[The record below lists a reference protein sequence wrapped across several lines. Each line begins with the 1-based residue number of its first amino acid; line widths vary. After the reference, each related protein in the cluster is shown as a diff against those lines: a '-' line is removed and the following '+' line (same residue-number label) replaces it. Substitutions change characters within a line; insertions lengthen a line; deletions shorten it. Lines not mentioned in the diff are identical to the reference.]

1 MQKAITIPDGIAGPA
16 APGAAES
23 GQATAAPGGAARGG
37 FWRLR
42 TGGMRLS
49 TRLILVIATSL
60 LPILFMQVTI
70 AWSQWAE
77 RKAQLADLT
86 IQQAQLLAGNLDSIA
101 QGARILLGAATE
113 SQEVRQL
120 APGCDRQLARLR
132 RHAPGYAFIAL
143 VDTEGRIACAS
154 DSSLAQRDAEAGWV
168 TAAGKATGFLAGR
181 HAKTSATPGGVL
193 PFYMPMV
200 ADVPAGGG
208 TLVAAIELGWLEQ
221 ALQRMKR
228 DGSPFIASSVLTL
241 ADADGV
247 ILARDQRHAE
257 FVGRSFPPTAM
268 SLLHSETPGNLR
280 LRSLDGTE
288 RLIGYSPPTPANHGV
303 AAVIGFDEQ
312 ELLRDIKRALLRGV
326 LIVGGGSLLALV
338 MTVLVARRF
347 IAAPTDA
354 LLQAARRWRAG
365 DLAARAPGAG
375 RHSEFGQLAGAFNRM
390 AVALQQREEEL
401 RHHAQLLEDRV
412 ADRTQALRQANA
424 RLEAEIQERRNTEAA
439 LLQAQKLQAVGQLA
453 GGIAHDFNNVLQA
466 VLGGVALIGRRAGD
480 PAAVARLAGMVEEAA
495 QRGQSITR
503 RLLAFSRREEL
514 RADRLDVGALLVGL
528 REVLAATLGAAIR
541 VEVEAPAELAPVF
554 ADRGQLETVL
564 VNLATNARDAME
576 KGGRLSLTAEPVTV
590 TAGDPGGL
598 APGDYIRVTVGDT
611 GAGMSAETL
620 ARAGEPFFTTK
631 PVGRGTGLGLAMAR
645 SFAEGSGGRMTV
657 DSAPGQG
664 TCIALWLPAM
674 AENSIAVP
682 LPPRAGPAAVPM
694 RHARVLLVDDEPVVR
709 EVLASQLADAGYRVT
724 EAENGAAALDRLAEG
739 LACDVLVSDLA
750 MEGIDGV
757 TLIREARRARP
768 GLPAILVTGYA
779 GDAAALAVG
788 QRVDG
793 GFTLMRKPVTGTQ
806 LVDQVAAVL
815 GRREAG

>member
-1 MQKAITIPDGIAGPA
+1 MRQVFTSPDEAMDPPVSGP
-16 APGAAES
+16 
-23 GQATAAPGGAARGG
+23 RG
-37 FWRLR
+37 WRIR

-49 TRLILVIATSL
+49 TRLILIIATSL
-60 LPILFMQVTI
+60 LPILAMQVAI
-70 AWSQWAE
+70 AWSQWSG

-86 IQQAQLLAGNLDSIA
+86 IQQAQLLAGNLDGIA

-113 SQEVRQL
+113 SQNLQRLQ
-120 APGCDRQLARLR
+120 PGCNLQLARLR

-143 VDTEGRIACAS
+143 VDSEGRIVCAS
-154 DSSLAQRDAEAGWV
+154 DPDLAERDAEAGWV
-168 TAAGKATGFLAGR
+168 TAARAATTFGAGR
-181 HAKTSATPGGVL
+181 YARTASSPDGVL
-193 PFYMPMV
+193 PFFLPITI
-200 ADVPAGGG
+200 DTPAGGG
-208 TLVAAIELGWLEQ
+208 TLVAALELSWLEQ

-247 ILARDQRHAE
+247 ILARDQRHAD
-257 FVGRSFPPTAM
+257 FVGRRFPPAALP
-268 SLLHSETPGNLR
+268 LLHNTVPGTLR
-280 LRSLDGTE
+280 LRSIDGTE
-288 RLIGYSPPTPANHGV
+288 RLVGYSPPTRENYGV
-303 AAVIGFDEQ
+303 AAVIGFEEQ
-312 ELLRDIKRALLRGV
+312 ELLRDIKQATLRGM
-326 LIVGGGSLLALV
+326 LIVGGGSLLALGLT
-338 MTVLVARRF
+338 MLVARRF
-347 IAAPTDA
+347 IAAPTEA

-365 DLAARAPGAG
+365 DLAARAPGAA

-390 AVALQQREEEL
+390 AAALQQREEEL

-466 VLGGVALIGRRAGD
+466 VLGGVALIGKRAGD
-480 PAAVARLAGMVEEAA
+480 PAAVARLTGMVEEAA
-495 QRGQSITR
+495 RRGQSITR

-514 RADRLDVGALLVGL
+514 RADRLDVGGLLVGL
-528 REVLAATLGAAIR
+528 REVLAATLGAGIR
-541 VEVEAPAELAPVF
+541 VEVEAPPNLSPVF

-576 KGGRLSLTAEPVTV
+576 KGGRLTLAAEPVEV
-590 TAGDPGGL
+590 RLDEPGGL
-598 APGDYIRVTVGDT
+598 AAGDYIRVTVADT
-611 GAGMSAETL
+611 GTGMSPEIL

-645 SFAEGSGGRMTV
+645 SFAEGSGGRMTIE
-657 DSAPGQG
+657 SRPGAG
-664 TCIALWLPAM
+664 TRIALWLPAL
-674 AENSIAVP
+674 AEVAE
-682 LPPRAGPAAVPM
+682 PPPPARRTRPVAAP
-694 RHARVLLVDDEPVVR
+694 APGLRVLLVDDEPMVR
-709 EVLASQLADAGYRVT
+709 EVLAAQLTDAGYQVT
-724 EAENGAAALDRLAEG
+724 EAGNGAAALALLADS

-768 GLPAILVTGYA
+768 ELPAILVTGYA

-793 GFTLMRKPVTGTQ
+793 SFTLLRKPVTGAQ
-806 LVDQVAAVL
+806 LADQVAAL
-815 GRREAG
+815 IGWRETV

>member
-1 MQKAITIPDGIAGPA
+1 MHQASPAHDQAVVPPAPATDGG
-16 APGAAES
+16 
-23 GQATAAPGGAARGG
+23 
-37 FWRLR
+37 WRLR
-42 TGGMRLS
+42 PGGMRLS
-49 TRLILVIATSL
+49 TRLILIIATSL
-60 LPILFMQVTI
+60 LPILAMQVAI
-70 AWSQWAE
+70 AWSQWSE

-86 IQQAQLLAGNLDSIA
+86 IQQAQLLAGNLDGIA

-113 SQEVRQL
+113 SLEVRQL
-120 APGCDRQLARLR
+120 EPGCDRQLARLR

-143 VDTEGRIACAS
+143 VDPAGHVACAS
-154 DSSLAQRDAEAGWV
+154 DPSLAVRDADAGWIAAARVV
-168 TAAGKATGFLAGR
+168 TEFGAGR
-181 HAKTSATPGGVL
+181 YTKTSGNPDGVL
-193 PFYMPMV
+193 PFYLPI
-200 ADVPAGGG
+200 ATDTAAGGG
-208 TLVAAIELGWLEQ
+208 TLVAALELGWLEQ

-247 ILARDQRHAE
+247 ILARDQRHAD
-257 FVGRSFPPTAM
+257 FVGQSFPPAAM
-268 SLLHSETPGNLR
+268 SLLQSPTPGNLR
-280 LRSLDGTE
+280 LRSIDGTE
-288 RLIGYSPPTPANHGV
+288 RLIGYSPPTRENYGV

-312 ELLRDIKRALLRGV
+312 ELLRDIKQALLRGV
-326 LIVGGGSLLALV
+326 LIVGGGSLLALG
-338 MTVLVARRF
+338 MTLLVARRF

-424 RLEAEIQERRNTEAA
+424 RLEAEVQERRNTEAA

-466 VLGGVALIGRRAGD
+466 VLGGVALIAKRAGD
-480 PAAVARLAGMVEEAA
+480 PAAVARLTGMVEEAA

-528 REVLAATLGAAIR
+528 REVLAATLGAGIR
-541 VEVEAPAELAPVF
+541 VEVEAPPALPAVF

-576 KGGRLSLTAEPVTV
+576 KGGRLTLMAEPLTV
-590 TAGDPGGL
+590 APEDPGGL
-598 APGDYIRVTVGDT
+598 AAGDFIRVTVADT
-611 GAGMSAETL
+611 GAGMSVETL

-645 SFAEGSGGRMTV
+645 SFAEGSGGRMTIE
-657 DSAPGQG
+657 SKPGCG
-664 TCIALWLPAM
+664 THIALWLPAM
-674 AENSIAVP
+674 AAAAEALVAA
-682 LPPRAGPAAVPM
+682 PPRQARPAMAM
-694 RHARVLLVDDEPVVR
+694 SCRARVLLVDDEPVVR
-709 EVLASQLADAGYRVT
+709 EVLATQLADAGYAVT
-724 EAENGAAALDRLAEG
+724 EAEDGAAALALLAG
-739 LACDVLVSDLA
+739 GMACDVLVSDLA

-757 TLIREARRARP
+757 TLIREVRRARP

-793 GFTLMRKPVTGTQ
+793 TFTLLRKPVTGAL
-806 LVDQVAAVL
+806 LVDQVAALL
-815 GRREAG
+815 GWRETVQG